1 MSFGCSSKELA
12 KLLSTKK
19 TQNRILNT
27 QRVRLQKLITNV
39 EAQTLF
45 KN

>member
-1 MSFGCSSKELA
+1 MLFGCSSKELA
-12 KLLSTKK
+12 KLLNTKK
-19 TQNRILNT
+19 IQNRILNT
-27 QRVRLQKLITNV
+27 QRVRLQKFITNI